1 MRRFRHEIR
10 NQQRLFWRNRESA
23 VFVFIFPPMLFLLLG
38 AVYSGKIDGFRA
50 ADVLLVG
57 LIGYGCANTAF
68 AGLAITLVIRRES
81 GVLKRIRA
89 TPLPMVTYLA
99 AVLCSTLVV
108 FVLQMLLTITLGL
121 TLYGAKGPENW
132 LGMIL
137 AALLGVACFAG
148 LGFGIT
154 SLIRSS
160 EGASAVV
167 NLIVLP
173 MAFLS
178 GSFGPTRRYPE
189 ALRWVADVLPL
200 TYLINLMKAVYL
212 RGDSFLGHPK
222 DIAIIVAWG
231 LVGVLVAWRRF
242 GWEPREQ

>member
-1 MRRFRHEIR
+1 MVETDEPTRLLAELTGRAAAEGRELESLEVVRPSLEDVYLDLIDDDARHRVRRFRHEIR

-38 AVYSGKIDGFRA
+38 AVYSGKIEGFRA

-108 FVLQMLLTITLGL
+108 FVLQMLRHDR
-121 TLYGAKGPENW
+121 ARPD
-132 LGMIL
+132 
-137 AALLGVACFAG
+137 
-148 LGFGIT
+148 
-154 SLIRSS
+154 
-160 EGASAVV
+160 AVRRER
-167 NLIVLP
+167 
-173 MAFLS
+173 ARRTGS
-178 GSFGPTRRYPE
+178 G
-189 ALRWVADVLPL
+189 
-200 TYLINLMKAVYL
+200 
-212 RGDSFLGHPK
+212 
-222 DIAIIVAWG
+222 
-231 LVGVLVAWRRF
+231 
-242 GWEPREQ
+242 